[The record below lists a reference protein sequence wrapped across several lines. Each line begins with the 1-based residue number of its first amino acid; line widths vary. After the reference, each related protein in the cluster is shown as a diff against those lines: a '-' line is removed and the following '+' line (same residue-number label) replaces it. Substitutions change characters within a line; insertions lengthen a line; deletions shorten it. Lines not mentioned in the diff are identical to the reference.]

1 MRRASSM
8 NMRGRAPRTACRS
21 FYLYAK
27 NAGAID
33 GGSCG
38 VRSVR
43 PACGW
48 LGRHRLG
55 RRPPAAPRVARTVP
69 IQG

>member
-1 MRRASSM
+1 MRRTSSM
-8 NMRGRAPRTACRS
+8 SMRGRAPRTACRS

-43 PACGW
+43 PACG
-48 LGRHRLG
+48 RLG
-55 RRPPAAPRVARTVP
+55 RRLPAAPRVARTVP